1 MSGETDSMQIYLNSR
16 YSDEIY
22 EPLTGKNSN
31 ALFTFPYISCPSN
44 FYINISL
51 VNATIP
57 FSFYQINQ
65 YNNQITIQYTGFD
78 PVNYFIPH
86 GNYNANQLAAWIN
99 LNIPNFVCTYNAIT
113 NKFKFVSTQ
122 GQFTILTSQ
131 TTARELLGLN
141 TLSDVY
147 NISAAGILTSY
158 YAVNL
163 ASVRSIQIRTNYNT
177 GNITTLEAN
186 TMNDLGSIPVLTL
199 PNSLITYTNPNAFR
213 TNLYI
218 NEINNIQI
226 QLLTQDGIPL
236 DLNGQYFN
244 MTLQIDIIQFV

>member
-1 MSGETDSMQIYLNSR
+1 MSETDSMQLYLNSR
-16 YSDEIY
+16 YADEIAD
-22 EPLTGKNSN
+22 PLTGKNSDCK
-31 ALFTFPYISCPSN
+31 FIFPYISCPSN

-51 VNATIP
+51 VNASIP
-57 FSFYQINQ
+57 FSFYQINN
-65 YNNQITIQYTGFD
+65 YNNQITVQYTGFS
-78 PVNYFIPH
+78 PINYFIPF
-86 GNYNANQLAAWIN
+86 GNYNANQLASWIT

-122 GQFTILTSQ
+122 GQFTIVTQQ

-141 TLSDVY
+141 TLSDIY
-147 NISAAGILTSY
+147 NISAAGILNSY
-158 YAVNL
+158 YTVNL
-163 ASVRSIQIRTNYNT
+163 ASVRAIQIRTNYNT
-177 GNITTLEAN
+177 GNITTLESN
-186 TMNDLGSIPVLTL
+186 TMNDIASIPVVTL
-199 PNSLITYTNPNAFR
+199 PNSLITYTNPNNFR

-226 QLLTQDGIPL
+226 QLLTQDGVPL